1 MCFVYRLDNEMG
13 FVVLSRPNAFKQYFE
28 KCGDI
33 EEDYVLMAEPD
44 HLYLRP
50 LQNLMNGRT
59 AAAFPFFYINPKGE
73 FILIIVYS

>member
-1 MCFVYRLDNEMG
+1 MG

-50 LQNLMNGRT
+50 LQNLMNG
-59 AAAFPFFYINPKGE
+59 
-73 FILIIVYS
+73 